1 VNKKLLLP
9 GVPSLTS
16 TKFRDL
22 GILFQTS
29 LKQLRNRN
37 LCSSWQSH
45 NSGVAVL
52 EEPLQE
58 ENEKRRQTCRAA
70 SVYAVMELY
79 SVQSSDAFSRED
91 ALVEN
96 GIIVRRLIRC
106 GLSSQRFAVLDLLQ
120 NDAYSSIR
128 CIRSIRSEAH

>member
-1 VNKKLLLP
+1 MRTGDKL
-9 GVPSLTS
+9 V
-16 TKFRDL
+16 
-22 GILFQTS
+22 
-29 LKQLRNRN
+29 
-37 LCSSWQSH
+37 
-45 NSGVAVL
+45 
-52 EEPLQE
+52 
-58 ENEKRRQTCRAA
+58 AA
-70 SVYAVMELY
+70 SVYAVTELQL
-79 SVQSSDAFSRED
+79 VQSSDAFSRED